1 MAGFRHPWGAGI
13 ILLVILI
20 GAVYTFDILGGGEL
34 PADLAS
40 VEVRDFEGSSLS
52 SIYEFRENSIR
63 GPQFVNLTEY
73 RLSISG
79 MVTSPRTYT
88 YDEIL
93 TRFPQFRKA
102 VTLFCVEGWDV
113 TILWEG
119 VRIRDLLNEANPSPG
134 TNTVIFRA
142 VDGYS
147 TSLPLEYLIENDIL
161 LASHMNSVILLPERG
176 FPFQLVAED
185 RWGYKW
191 IKWVSSI
198 ELTDNVN
205 YHGFWESR
213 GYANNGSTEQPFYE

>member
-1 MAGFRHPWGAGI
+1 MAGFRHLRWAGI
-13 ILLVILI
+13 IFLGILI
-20 GAVYTFDILGGGEL
+20 GTVYTFDILGGDEL
-34 PADLAS
+34 PTDLAS

-79 MVTSPRTYT
+79 MVTSPRMYT

-93 TRFPQFRKA
+93 TRFPQYRKA
-102 VTLFCVEGWDV
+102 VTLFCVEGWEV

-147 TSLPLEYLIENDIL
+147 TSLPLEYLMENDIL
-161 LASHMNSVILLPERG
+161 LAFRMNNVILPPERG

-198 ELTDNVN
+198 ELTDNVS
-205 YHGFWESR
+205 YRGFWESR